1 MNRLMK
7 KRLEKLEAK
16 TELRKADSDKRKA
29 MLLEIKRLE
38 KENPLQAALL
48 KLELEYGRKAT
59 FLDLVMESYGEK
71 PKDIRKVEN

>member
-7 KRLEKLEAK
+7 KRIEKLEAK
-16 TELRKADSDKRKA
+16 TELIKADSDKRKA
-29 MLLEIKRLE
+29 MLMEIKRLE
-38 KENPLQAALL
+38 KKNPLKATLL

-71 PKDIRKVEN
+71 LKDIYKAEN